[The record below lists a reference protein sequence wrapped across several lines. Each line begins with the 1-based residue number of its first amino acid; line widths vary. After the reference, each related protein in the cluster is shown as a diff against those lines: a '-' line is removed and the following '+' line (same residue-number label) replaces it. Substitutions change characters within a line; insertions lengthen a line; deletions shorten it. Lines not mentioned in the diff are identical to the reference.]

1 MPDPLEDYVEAASK
15 MLNLKLED
23 AVEVRAALETMLKF
37 AALVDDFPLPDEAV
51 AAAVFAA

>member
-23 AVEVRAALETMLKF
+23 AAEVRAALEAVFKF
-37 AALVDDFPLPDEAV
+37 AALVDGFPLPDEAV
-51 AAAVFAA
+51 AAAMFAA